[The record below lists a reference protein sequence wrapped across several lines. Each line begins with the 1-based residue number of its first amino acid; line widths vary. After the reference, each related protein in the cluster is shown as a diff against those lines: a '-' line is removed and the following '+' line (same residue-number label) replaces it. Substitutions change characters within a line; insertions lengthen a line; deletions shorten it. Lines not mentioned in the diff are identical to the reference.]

1 LIYIK
6 ARWYDPLTAAWISKD
21 PLGFP
26 GGNYNSLYRYVG
38 NNPVTGVDPSGLGT
52 WNFPSCGPKGSPA
65 GGWQPVY
72 PIAGKSTCC
81 KQTGQP
87 AGSGP
92 DTGDCYGGGCRLYVL
107 NGGTCNAIMP
117 PPGPPP
123 IGGRPPWDC
132 LTVCVLAGVEY
143 MSCVEACDGT
153 QNINELGNKLQKLGH
168 MRQCCSTPATQS
180 DCVIQ
185 CDLNSNGLKSAYDYL
200 DDCRGCCERLPNAT
214 QADQQQCKLSC
225 CDYFKILQPDGG
237 DCDPDNSA

>member
-1 LIYIK
+1 
-6 ARWYDPLTAAWISKD
+6 
-21 PLGFP
+21 
-26 GGNYNSLYRYVG
+26 
-38 NNPVTGVDPSGLGT
+38 
-52 WNFPSCGPKGSPA
+52 
-65 GGWQPVY
+65 
-72 PIAGKSTCC
+72 
-81 KQTGQP
+81 
-87 AGSGP
+87 
-92 DTGDCYGGGCRLYVL
+92 L